1 MNLYKVIYTVFKHPL
16 RLIFRVHVSG
26 EENIPEKD
34 GVILCANH
42 TSMCDVL
49 VLAVAL
55 KRQPRYM
62 AKKELLKIPVVGA
75 FLRALG
81 AFSVDRG
88 AADLGAVRKA
98 ISIIEDGGVVCMF
111 PQGHRYPKVAVR
123 STPFR
128 NGAGLIA
135 YRAGCAVLPA
145 YIKTSSG
152 VVRFFRRTEVIFG
165 KPIQNGEFR
174 FTEGGNAEYK
184 KAVKIMFERICDIGV
199 EAGAPLELSAA
210 QCTGTGEASEAEV
223 TEDTK

>member
-1 MNLYKVIYTVFKHPL
+1 MNLYSIIRAVFKYPM
-16 RLIFRVHVSG
+16 RFVFRVHVSG
-26 EENIPEKD
+26 AENIPENE

-42 TSMCDVL
+42 TSMCDVI
-49 VLAVAL
+49 VLAVAMD
-55 KRQPRYM
+55 RQLRYM

-98 ISIIEDGGVVCMF
+98 ISIIEEGGVVCMF

-165 KPIQNGEFR
+165 KPISNSEFG

-184 KAVKIMFERICDIGV
+184 RAVQVVFERICDIGT
-199 EAGAPLELSAA
+199 EAGAPIELAAA
-210 QCTGTGEASEAEV
+210 QCAEAGNADV
-223 TEDTK
+223 TEDTQ